1 MQLNALPGYQW
12 LVSAKTADF
21 LTNALAVF
29 LAIAAK
35 GSFNIAKRGILIID
49 KKIPDKVAPEVLGR

>member
-1 MQLNALPGYQW
+1 MQLTRLPGYQW

-29 LAIAAK
+29 LAVAAK
-35 GSFNIAKRGILIID
+35 GSFTIAKRGILIID
-49 KKIPDKVAPEVLGR
+49 KKNPEK